1 MLKSRRVR
9 VAIILA
15 GMLLAPVNGQTES
28 PNARSTQTSA
38 ADTVAIEAVIR
49 GIFKDFARGN
59 PAGIEAA
66 ESADVTVWDVF
77 TPQLIQGQKA
87 LKDFHAADKSQMQS
101 RGALHL
107 DVEDGMVLDVWG
119 DTAIARYYISFTYD
133 PPNATS
139 GRIRIT
145 DVLRRIEGRWLVAHH
160 HEGMVP
166 EGVPPIAK
174 P

>member
-1 MLKSRRVR
+1 MLKVNRLRI
-9 VAIILA
+9 AALLA
-15 GMLLAPVNGQTES
+15 GTLLAPAYAQTQS
-28 PNARSTQTSA
+28 PNARSTQTNA
-38 ADTVAIEAVIR
+38 ADVGAIEIVIR
-49 GIFKDFARGN
+49 GIFSNFARGN

-87 LKDFHAADKSQMQS
+87 LKEFHATDKAQMES
-101 RGALHL
+101 RGTLHL
-107 DVEDGMVLDVWG
+107 NVEDGMVIDVWG
-119 DTAIARYYISFTYD
+119 DTAVARYYINFTYD

-145 DVLRRIEGRWLVAHH
+145 DVLRRIDAQWLVVHH

-166 EGVPPIAK
+166 TGVPAIAT